1 MDFLISLI
9 VAIIS
14 LYICTSNHHVVL
26 KYMQPSRTLWA
37 FPGQD
42 LSQALVSKT
51 SPESQ
56 KAGLRVNDWKNLDM

>member
-1 MDFLISLI
+1 MLSLN
-9 VAIIS
+9 
-14 LYICTSNHHVVL
+14 ICNQAGP
-26 KYMQPSRTLWA
+26 YGA